1 MSYHFL
7 CHNAVP
13 LILQIPN
20 ILKYL
25 DLILSIL
32 CVLEISET
40 PANLRKWELF
50 SIPQKS
56 MVVFFI

>member
-7 CHNAVP
+7 CHNPVP

-25 DLILSIL
+25 DLILLIL
-32 CVLEISET
+32 CVSEISET
-40 PANLRKWELF
+40 QELF
-50 SIPQKS
+50 SIPQS
-56 MVVFFI
+56 QWSFSSFQQMN